1 MEYLSQD
8 RMSEAEVALL
18 LAFHL
23 LSLPDSQDTASIAL
37 DGAQIYVG
45 SREIFPL
52 SRYLQDQG
60 WRQIEQQGKRDWH
73 GRYERNGQ
81 YLEIHSKSGVGDVV
95 VRVGDKRVRAECKK
109 GSFLQK
115 RANPEYK
122 LLREAIGQ
130 LVSIEQLTDGDLLV
144 VAVPDTDKFRDLVMK
159 WRNRPLIKRAGIQF
173 ALVSQ
178 NGAVEG
184 LDI

>member
-1 MEYLSQD
+1 MEYLPQD
-8 RMSEAEVALL
+8 RIPEAEVALL

-23 LSLPDSQDTASIAL
+23 LSLPDSHDTASIAL
-37 DGAQIYVG
+37 DGAQVQVG
-45 SREIFPL
+45 AREIFPL

-73 GRYERNGQ
+73 GRYERGSQ
-81 YLEIHSKSGVGDVV
+81 CLEIHSRSGVGDVV
-95 VRVGDKRVRAECKK
+95 VRVSDKQVRAECKK
-109 GSFLQK
+109 GSLLPK

-130 LVSIEQLTDGDLLV
+130 LVSVEQVTDGDLLV
-144 VAVPDTDKFRDLVMK
+144 VVVPNADKFRQLVLD
-159 WRNRPLIKRAGIQF
+159 WRKRPLIKQAGIQF
-173 ALVSQ
+173 ALVSRD
-178 NGAVEG
+178 GVVEG